1 MSLLNQPPPT
11 LKQLLQEQVTTVP
24 KSPLLFHENRS
35 FTYAQFADEVHQVA
49 HAFLRLGI
57 KKGDKVALLLANCPE
72 FLFAVFAAAEIG
84 AVFVPVN
91 TSFTAEEISYLLQH
105 SEAGSLI
112 TTQDFLPVVEEIRG
126 DCFQMKHLV
135 TLQETGR
142 SDVLSWE
149 KFLFEASSEPP
160 NITLLPDDLA
170 SITYTSGT
178 TDRPK
183 GVMLAQ
189 YAYTFAPA
197 KRAESLGWNETDRA
211 YVLMPLFH
219 VNALC
224 HMTIAM
230 MAVGGSV
237 VLREKFSASRFWDEV
252 RAYGV
257 TVSSIMRTIPNI
269 LMNLPEKPD
278 DAQNPLRQVTALLP
292 PEQHVRLE
300 ERFGLTSVPTYS
312 LTEDILSVV
321 GPLDKKK
328 RKLGSCGLPN
338 APAVHKLRIVKE
350 DGKECRPGQLGEI
363 TKQSP
368 TVMKGYFK
376 NPQATSDALRD
387 GWLHTGDIGY
397 VDADGFL
404 YFVDRKKDMIKRA
417 DENISAEEVE
427 RVLNSHPFI
436 AEAAVIGV
444 PDPIRQ
450 EEVKACIVLKPP
462 ASPETVSPEEIW
474 EFCKKHLAP
483 FKIPRYIEYRAELP
497 KTPTEKIQKGQLRT
511 EATTTAHAVFD
522 RTAAE
527 KK

>member
-1 MSLLNQPPPT
+1 MSHPPCT
-11 LKQLLQEQVTTVP
+11 LKELLRERTRVIP
-24 KSPLLFHENRS
+24 DSPFLLHEIRS
-35 FTYAQFADEVHQVA
+35 FTYAQFAVEVHRVA
-49 HAFLRLGI
+49 NAFLRLGV
-57 KKGDKVALLLANCPE
+57 KKGDKVALLLKNCPE

-112 TTQDFLPVVEEIRG
+112 TTPDFLPVVHEIRK
-126 DCFQMKHLV
+126 DCSQLRHV
-135 TLQETGR
+135 ITLQGTG
-142 SDVLSWE
+142 SADVLSWE
-149 KFLFEASSEPP
+149 SFLFNASPEPP
-160 NITLLPDDLA
+160 EIPLLPDELA

-183 GVMLAQ
+183 GVMLSH

-197 KRAESLGWNETDRA
+197 KRAESLSWNETDRA

-230 MAVGGSV
+230 MSVGGSV

-252 RAYGV
+252 REYGV

-278 DAQNPLRQVTALLP
+278 DAENPLRQVTALLP
-292 PEQHVRLE
+292 PEQHVRFE
-300 ERFGLTSVPTYS
+300 ERFGVTSVPTYS
-312 LTEDILSVV
+312 LTEDVLSVV
-321 GPLDKKK
+321 GPVDKAN

-350 DGKECRPGQLGEI
+350 SGKECRPGELGEI

-376 NPQATSDALRD
+376 NPQATSEALRD
-387 GWLHTGDIGY
+387 GWLYTGDIGY
-397 VDADGFL
+397 VDEDGFL

-427 RVLNSHPFI
+427 RVLNSHPLI
-436 AEAAVIGV
+436 AESAVIGV

-462 ASPETVSPEEIW
+462 ARPQAVSPEEIW
-474 EFCKKHLAP
+474 EYCKKHLAP
-483 FKIPRYIEYRAELP
+483 FKIPRYIEFRTELP
-497 KTPTEKIQKGQLRT
+497 KTPTEKIQKGQLRA
-511 EATTTAHAVFD
+511 EAQNPSPLCFD
-522 RTAAE
+522 RSKGEPTRG
-527 KK
+527 